1 MSDIGLIKQA
11 LGAEPNDDIITLAE
25 ELDKKKR
32 KRELWNSQTGKET
45 LKDIKDDCASIRL
58 QLFNFEQL
66 SDNEIRGLLAKNR
79 ANMLLLSSLRDTPT
93 IDEVQD
99 MLDEEV
105 KKQAEQLRR

>member
-11 LGAEPNDDIITLAE
+11 LGAEPNDDIVTVAE

-32 KRELWNSQTGKET
+32 KRELWNSPTGKET
-45 LKDIKDDCASIRL
+45 LKDIKDDCASIWV

-66 SDNEIRGLLAKNR
+66 SDNEIRGLLAKSR
-79 ANMLLLSSLRDTPT
+79 SNMVLLNTLRDTTT

-99 MLDEEV
+99 MLDELV